1 MTMKKTP
8 QKPPQKPRGLQ
19 KRVNVKTRDK
29 RSVSS
34 ARWLERQ
41 LNDPYVHAAKSEGY
55 HSRAAYKILEMHNDM
70 NLFKPGMKV
79 IDLGA
84 APGGWTQVACSIIDP
99 SRTGGRVVAIDLL
112 EMKPV
117 AEAQF
122 FQMDF
127 MDNKAPDVLKE
138 AIGGKAHI
146 VLSDMAPDTIG
157 HRHTDHLRI
166 MALAEA
172 AFDFALEVLL
182 PGGTFLAKV
191 FQGGTEKDL
200 LNRMKKNFTKI
211 KHVKPPASRADS
223 SEMYVVATGF
233 KG

>member
-1 MTMKKTP
+1 MSKDKKPTI
-8 QKPPQKPRGLQ
+8 KNQKPRGLQ
-19 KRVNVKTRDK
+19 KRVRVKTRDK
-29 RSVSS
+29 RTVSS

-41 LNDPYVHAAKSEGY
+41 LNDPYVLAAKSEGY
-55 HSRAAYKILEMHNDM
+55 HSRAAYKILELHDEIG
-70 NLFKPGMKV
+70 LFKPGMRV

-84 APGGWTQVACSIIDP
+84 APGGWTQVACSIVDP
-99 SRTGGRVVAIDLL
+99 IKTGGRVVAIDLL
-112 EMKPV
+112 EMKAV

-127 MDNKAPDVLKE
+127 MDSKAPDILKK

-157 HRHTDHLRI
+157 HRYTDHLRI

-172 AFDFALEVLL
+172 AYEFSREVLH

-191 FQGGTEKDL
+191 FQGGTERDL
-200 LNRMKKNFTKI
+200 LNRLKKDFTKV
-211 KHVKPPASRADS
+211 KHIKPPASRSDS
-223 SEMYVVATGF
+223 SEMYVVAQGF
-233 KG
+233 RG